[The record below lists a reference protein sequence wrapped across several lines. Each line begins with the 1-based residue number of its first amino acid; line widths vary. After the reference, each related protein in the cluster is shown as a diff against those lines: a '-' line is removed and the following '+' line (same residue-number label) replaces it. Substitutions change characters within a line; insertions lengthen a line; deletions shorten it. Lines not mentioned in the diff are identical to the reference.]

1 MMCLS
6 FIPAIKAMFANADTA
21 QLLHY
26 RDKCLRKAL
35 HLFNTA
41 AQSMKYSDF
50 CDSEVHI
57 HHNQSMNLFQDPW
70 DIAFALSID
79 GAQLTMKKQ
88 SDTWVLILMF
98 LNLPP
103 NFCYKSNSIFYP
115 FTIPGPNP
123 PGNIESFLWFLFE
136 QMAMASEGIWMW
148 DAVDSSFFVNHACL
162 CMALGDMLGSAKLNG
177 MAGHSAIYGDRFSMV
192 KGAKASNKKGAKA
205 QYYPISSSA
214 IAVVNP
220 GRPSYNFHNLPL
232 REEDFYWKTIE

>member
-57 HHNQSMNLFQDPW
+57 HHNQSMNLFQDPQ
-70 DIAFALSID
+70 DIAFALSTD

-98 LNLPP
+98 HLIFAINQTV
-103 NFCYKSNSIFYP
+103 YSIHLQF
-115 FTIPGPNP
+115 
-123 PGNIESFLWFLFE
+123 
-136 QMAMASEGIWMW
+136 Q
-148 DAVDSSFFVNHACL
+148 
-162 CMALGDMLGSAKLNG
+162 
-177 MAGHSAIYGDRFSMV
+177 
-192 KGAKASNKKGAKA
+192 A
-205 QYYPISSSA
+205 QILLE
-214 IAVVNP
+214 I
-220 GRPSYNFHNLPL
+220 
-232 REEDFYWKTIE
+232 